1 MESSI
6 MPYTTSSSDRLIAL
20 MLDES
25 IPRNQSTCRDCSL
38 YQPSNHY
45 HGTCAHKAIT
55 LAHNPSCYQAQIQ
68 SPSTGQA
75 AEPTGEYNSS
85 ATDIEEPDYTLAT
98 MTDETL
104 DEIAAAMDLEELADL
119 AHTIDEYLKLSD
131 RADRETAPED
141 KAEVAAAQS
150 QKLLSIQ
157 QQMINLAIDMGLTTI
172 TPELYQRLYG
182 QQSR

>member
-1 MESSI
+1 
-6 MPYTTSSSDRLIAL
+6 MPYATPSSDRLIAM

-68 SPSTGQA
+68 PSAGKA
-75 AEPTGEYNSS
+75 AEPTGDYNGTP
-85 ATDIEEPDYTLAT
+85 TDIEEPDYTLAT

-104 DEIAAAMDLEELADL
+104 DEMAAAMDIEELADL
-119 AHTIDEYLKLSD
+119 AHTINEFLKLSD
-131 RADRETAPED
+131 RADRETAPID
-141 KAEVAAAQS
+141 QAEVEAEKT

-157 QQMINLAIDMGLTTI
+157 QQMMSLSSDMGLI
-172 TPELYQRLYG
+172 QFTPELYQRLYG
-182 QQSR
+182 QPSR